1 MRPSSRT
8 PYIDFTAKGGF
19 GADEDCFGGDCQ
31 SGNVGY
37 EVLRTFSLRHYTEGN
52 TVFRAH
58 NCEKPLIHWQIWRFH
73 HSNNLPFATQ
83 SKARACPIEANSR
96 ITRLQHLSPPTA
108 SEKEIQQLVTL
119 MKVETLQMVPSRMAI
134 IYAEKQASALFH
146 ICISLMSSLRS
157 INDYLHP
164 IPSVPVSK
172 PWLVLDFPLVRK

>member
-1 MRPSSRT
+1 MRPSSRA

-96 ITRLQHLSPPTA
+96 ITRLQHLSPLGFGEGNPTTSHSDEGRDA
-108 SEKEIQQLVTL
+108 SDGSIPHGYNLRRKT
-119 MKVETLQMVPSRMAI
+119 
-134 IYAEKQASALFH
+134 
-146 ICISLMSSLRS
+146 SLSPFSHL
-157 INDYLHP
+157 Y
-164 IPSVPVSK
+164 
-172 PWLVLDFPLVRK
+172 